1 MFLASLIALFVAPRA
16 YVWKPAVTLN
26 DPQIVSALLP
36 NSVA

>member
-1 MFLASLIALFVAPRA
+1 MFLASIIAFFAAPRG
-16 YVWKPAVTLN
+16 YVWKPAVTLD